1 MRLLASGKW
10 SKVERGWK
18 MVVALGVP
26 AERSGRSVRPTAER
40 TENGTARVVRLTE
53 WRMR

>member
-10 SKVERGWK
+10 SKVELGWK
-18 MVVALGVP
+18 MVVALRSP
-26 AERSGRSVRPTAER
+26 TERIGRSIRPAAER
-40 TENGTARVVRLTE
+40 TDNGAAQVVRLAE

>member
-10 SKVERGWK
+10 SKAERGWK
-18 MVVALGVP
+18 MVVALRSPTEGMGRSIRP
-26 AERSGRSVRPTAER
+26 AAERK
-40 TENGTARVVRLTE
+40 ENGAAQVVRLAE

>member
-10 SKVERGWK
+10 SKAERGWK
-18 MVVALGVP
+18 MVVALGMPTERP
-26 AERSGRSVRPTAER
+26 AR
-40 TENGTARVVRLTE
+40 TERPAAQRADNGTARVVRLAE